1 MQKYNLQQANAVL
14 FAGFEYVLPD
24 ETINMFNFL
33 TTQIGSSA
41 FVNSNI
47 FQKRE
52 VKEVQ
57 DDHASS
63 HASSHASNHS
73 SSHSSDQG
81 FKSDKRRKKGNK
93 GMEVTN
99 EDWDSIRSFQTTKI
113 EQKSGL
119 DALVDKLKLSM
130 SKLTKDKYLLIRDQ
144 IIGVLNEIVEAEPD
158 PAILI
163 ARIGNLM
170 LDIVLSNKTLLKLYA
185 DLYSDLLGSYA
196 WLRQSIDN
204 HFISYLDLF
213 KEMKYYDPDKDYDKF
228 CDMNVINEK
237 RKLTSLLF
245 VYLALNGLLPRLSIY
260 ELLISLLRTMS
271 EYINMPDK
279 KFEVDEI
286 TENMAILFNKEIIKT
301 VEDAHDYDE
310 DLYIINGLNIIEL
323 ITVFAK
329 SKAKDFKSLSNKS
342 IFKCMDLVEM

>member
-1 MQKYNLQQANAVL
+1 
-14 FAGFEYVLPD
+14 
-24 ETINMFNFL
+24 
-33 TTQIGSSA
+33 
-41 FVNSNI
+41 
-47 FQKRE
+47 
-52 VKEVQ
+52 
-57 DDHASS
+57 
-63 HASSHASNHS
+63 
-73 SSHSSDQG
+73 
-81 FKSDKRRKKGNK
+81 
-93 GMEVTN
+93 
-99 EDWDSIRSFQTTKI
+99 
-113 EQKSGL
+113 
-119 DALVDKLKLSM
+119 M

-158 PAILI
+158 QTILI
-163 ARIGNLM
+163 ERIGNLM

-228 CDMNVINEK
+228 CDMNVTNEK
-237 RKLTSLLF
+237 RKLTSQLF

-260 ELLISLLRTMS
+260 ELLISLLKTMS
-271 EYINMPDK
+271 EYINLPDK

-301 VEDAHDYDE
+301 VEDAADYDE

>member
-1 MQKYNLQQANAVL
+1 MTTQMQKYNLQQVNAIM
-14 FAGFEYVLPD
+14 FAGFEYLLPD
-24 ETINMFNFL
+24 ENINVFNFL
-33 TTQIGSSA
+33 TAQIGSSA
-41 FVNSNI
+41 FVNSNV

-52 VKEVQ
+52 VKETN
-57 DDHASS
+57 DDHSLT
-63 HASSHASNHS
+63 
-73 SSHSSDQG
+73 HSSDQG
-81 FKSDKRRKKGNK
+81 FKSDRRKRKGNK
-93 GMEVTN
+93 GMEVSN

-158 PAILI
+158 QTILI
-163 ARIGNLM
+163 ERIGNLM

-228 CDMNVINEK
+228 CDMNVTNEK
-237 RKLTSLLF
+237 RKLTSQLF

-260 ELLISLLRTMS
+260 ELLISLLKTMS
-271 EYINMPDK
+271 EYINLPDK

-301 VEDAHDYDE
+301 VEDAADYDE